1 MEDLTIRM
9 KNDGTVINLS
19 YTSPMEIVEIVEQ
32 NAQLKQWDEMSM
44 IVSQTMQSYRCET
57 LIPNYES
64 EKAWWNEV
72 GAQVSEIKVDID
84 SVSVGYTRVP
94 YDSTDF
100 LLIPTVSFAGNLEVL
115 GNIPGVHEST
125 MNLLMGSENGY
136 RISLAWDLR
145 DGSLIQQ

>member
-1 MEDLTIRM
+1 MIFDVTDPELKI
-9 KNDGTVINLS
+9 DGLSSFVINGLL
-19 YTSPMEIVEIVEQ
+19 
-32 NAQLKQWDEMSM
+32 NAQKEKAYL
-44 IVSQTMQSYRCET
+44 TTTGYNRMQSYRCET

-64 EKAWWNEV
+64 EKAWWDEV

-94 YDSTDF
+94 HDSTDF
-100 LLIPTVSFAGNLEVL
+100 LLIPTVSFIGNLEVL
-115 GNIPGVHEST
+115 GIIPGVHEST

-145 DGSLIQQ
+145 DGSLVQQ